1 MSDKYETEIERF
13 INRSL
18 EHLERKG
25 RSGMRIIIHSRNSKT
40 GEKYTSIITIK
51 KDKENEEDEH

>member
-18 EHLERKG
+18 EHLERQG
-25 RSGMRIIIHSRNSKT
+25 REGMRIIIHSTNNKT
-40 GEKYTSIITIK
+40 GERYTGIITIT
-51 KDKENEEDEH
+51 KDKDEEDEH